1 MGVLLVV
8 PVVLAGLRLVWALV
22 WLVVHFFALRKMH
35 FLMRARAVAVFPG
48 GFGTF
53 DEMFELL
60 TLIQTGKMKPIP
72 VLLFGKEF
80 WTRVIDFGALA
91 REGTIS
97 PEDLELITWCET
109 ADEAWAHIA
118 EFYKIDR

>member
-1 MGVLLVV
+1 
-8 PVVLAGLRLVWALV
+8 
-22 WLVVHFFALRKMH
+22 
-35 FLMRARAVAVFPG
+35 
-48 GFGTF
+48 
-53 DEMFELL
+53 MFELL

-109 ADEAWAHIA
+109 AEEAWGHIA